1 MKLARVTAAVTVLSA
16 APALAANL
24 RVEMEI
30 PRLPATEYHFPYVA
44 IWIERADQTPVT
56 TLTVW
61 YDRNLHGEEGQRYL
75 AELRTWWRV
84 IGHGTELPIDGVTGP
99 TRAPGLNGV
108 ALLGSN
114 PLLRDVSHGEYCVVI
129 EAVREEGAHEL
140 VRVPIQWDG
149 QPHEYKTKGDA
160 EIGEITISI
169 YR

>member
-1 MKLARVTAAVTVLSA
+1 MKIARFTAALTALSVT
-16 APALAANL
+16 PGLAANL

-30 PRLPATEYHFPYVA
+30 PRLQATEYRFPYVA
-44 IWIERADQTPVT
+44 IWIERPDQTAVT
-56 TLTVW
+56 TLAVW
-61 YDRNLHGEEGQRYL
+61 YDRNLRHDEGQKYL

-84 IGHGTELPIDGVTGP
+84 IGRDTALPVDGVSGP

-114 PLLRDVSHGEYCVVI
+114 PLLRDVARGEYNVVI
-129 EAVREEGAHEL
+129 EAVREEGTHEL

-149 QPHEYKTKGDA
+149 QPHEIKTRGDT
-160 EIGEITISI
+160 EIGEITVTI